1 MSRMILLL
9 IGVVVLGFMAF
20 GLVGIFGLFEMNR
33 TEKRNLANA
42 EVALDDTFD
51 GRPDATFRIT
61 LTSIPFA
68 TVVAGAAARGYRLAH
83 QSGTDQY
90 GTQTLMFERESA

>member
-1 MSRMILLL
+1 MILLL
-9 IGVVVLGFMAF
+9 IGIVVLGVMAF
-20 GLVGIFGLFEMNR
+20 GLIGMFGLSEMNK

-42 EVALDDTFD
+42 EATLRDTFD

-68 TVVAGAAARGYRLAH
+68 TVVAGAGVRGYRLAH

-90 GTQTLMFERESA
+90 GTQTLMFERELG

>member
-9 IGVVVLGFMAF
+9 IGVVILGVMAF
-20 GLVGIFGLFEMNR
+20 GLIGMFGLFEMNR
-33 TEKRNLANA
+33 TEKHNIANA
-42 EVALDDTFD
+42 ETTLDDTFD

-61 LTSIPFA
+61 GTSIPFA
-68 TVVAGAAARGYRLAH
+68 TVVAGAGVRGYRLTH

-90 GTQTLMFERESA
+90 GTQTLMFERG